1 MSIPKLPA
9 YFYFQTDEI
18 PARRLESG
26 QPVYEEIIYISI
38 TIPGLSGAV
47 VTRAARESDK
57 AEYPVEYAKFKQG
70 ADQDGQISGT
80 PLAMWAPMPK
90 STCLEL
96 KFFGIRSVEDLAN
109 AADGA
114 IANYRGGRE
123 WQRTAKAWLESAN
136 DSKHVVRMDAE
147 LASRD
152 RQISRLEQTVADM
165 GVDNDRVKK
174 LEHDVDQRER
184 RISMLE
190 QNIMEMEIRL
200 SAKNFPDDHGGE
212 DVDPAF
218 VPVKRGPGR
227 PAKAA

>member
-1 MSIPKLPA
+1 MSTAKLPA

-18 PARRLESG
+18 PAKRLENG
-26 QPVYEEIIYISI
+26 QPVYEEVTYIAI
-38 TIPGLSGAV
+38 TIPGLKESV
-47 VTRAARESDK
+47 VMRPARDSDK

-123 WQRTAKAWLESAN
+123 WQRTARAWLESAN
-136 DSKHVVRMDAE
+136 DSKHVVKMAAE
-147 LASRD
+147 LQARD
-152 RQISRLEQTVADM
+152 RQIAELMRMQEQMSARFDELTAK
-165 GVDNDRVKK
+165 GV
-174 LEHDVDQRER
+174 
-184 RISMLE
+184 
-190 QNIMEMEIRL
+190 
-200 SAKNFPDDHGGE
+200 PDEDGGA